1 MYKELI
7 KFEFE
12 KKINESIINGILI
25 QTKFLKE
32 ESQIALKYLKKFS
45 TSLSTKEIKIKTT
58 LRFFVK
64 PIREAKINNIYDSYF
79 LPIVGRALNLY
90 SNY

>member
-7 KFEFE
+7 KFEFF

-25 QTKFLKE
+25 QTEFLKE

-45 TSLSTKEIKIKTT
+45 TSLFTEEIKTT
-58 LRFFVK
+58 LRFLLK
-64 PIREAKINNIYDSYF
+64 SSKEAKINNIYDSYF